1 MKYLCL
7 IYFQE
12 SELYSRPQEEL
23 DRLMDAHHAYNHD
36 LTASGHLLGTNPLE
50 PVKATMTVRVRNGQL
65 STTDGPFVETKEQLC
80 GYYLIEARDLN
91 EAIQI
96 TARNPA
102 ARTGTIEVR
111 PVRDVRARTHS

>member
-7 IYFQE
+7 IYFDE
-12 SELYSRPQEEL
+12 NELYSRPQGEL
-23 DRLMDAHHAYNHD
+23 DKLMDAHDVYNRD
-36 LTASGHLLGTNPLE
+36 LTASGQLLNTNPLE
-50 PVKATMTVRVRNGQL
+50 PVKATTTLRVRNGQL
-65 STTDGPFVETKEQLC
+65 SATDGPFAETKEQLC

-111 PVRDVRARTHS
+111 PVRDTRIRSDS